1 VLAVFLLLGAELNAM
16 AGILQHYRWHTFL
29 DSVITS
35 KNAMAIYGN
44 MAQPNH
50 YANYI
55 AMGLVSLGLLR
66 MHLRSWLS
74 VLLALPLLYVLVMS
88 GSRSSWLYLLGMTA
102 LAFIWQLRD
111 KTSRHLLN
119 YSLILLI
126 GFGLMHWVVELPFLA
141 GSSGVTT
148 LQRLMT
154 SDTNGSIRLY
164 LWHESWL
171 IFTQFPFLG
180 AGLGQFAWQHFQM
193 VPELHAPNILG
204 LYNNAHNLVMQ
215 LAAEMGLAGVLVLLG
230 TLGMWVWQIRHVKI
244 TLHHWWGYSILL
256 VLGIHSMLEY
266 PLWYAYFMGV
276 AAILLGVLDFSAFRL
291 ELRSLGRISVGAILL
306 LGLLSVA
313 QLQQGYQ
320 RLERAL
326 ASRPKS
332 AEDTSAGKRMREGMI
347 EVHGYPLLQP
357 YAELFMNNWIDVNA
371 DELDRKI
378 ELNEK
383 AMKFIP
389 IATVVYRRANLLA
402 MSNRQDEARW
412 QMERAIWSYP
422 ADFPSQ
428 SKELAALADKD
439 PEHFAAL
446 LEFAIKKNE
455 EYLSAVSTK

>member
-1 VLAVFLLLGAELNAM
+1 
-16 AGILQHYRWHTFL
+16 
-29 DSVITS
+29 
-35 KNAMAIYGN
+35 
-44 MAQPNH
+44 
-50 YANYI
+50 
-55 AMGLVSLGLLR
+55 MG
-66 MHLRSWLS
+66 M
-74 VLLALPLLYVLVMS
+74 
-88 GSRSSWLYLLGMTA
+88 
-102 LAFIWQLRD
+102 
-111 KTSRHLLN
+111 
-119 YSLILLI
+119 
-126 GFGLMHWVVELPFLA
+126 
-141 GSSGVTT
+141 
-148 LQRLMT
+148 
-154 SDTNGSIRLY
+154 
-164 LWHESWL
+164 
-171 IFTQFPFLG
+171 
-180 AGLGQFAWQHFQM
+180 
-193 VPELHAPNILG
+193 
-204 LYNNAHNLVMQ
+204 
-215 LAAEMGLAGVLVLLG
+215 AGVLVLLG
-230 TLGMWVWQIRHVKI
+230 TLGMWAWQIRHLKI
-244 TLHHWWGYSILL
+244 TVHHWWGYSVLL

-276 AAILLGVLDFSAFRL
+276 AAILLGVLDSSVYRL

-313 QLQQGYQ
+313 QLQQGYL

-332 AEDTSAGKRMREGMI
+332 AEDTSAGQRMREGVI

-422 ADFPSQ
+422 ADFPAQ
-428 SKELAALADKD
+428 SKELAALAYKD